1 MHNFEWNLPTKLVYG
16 QGELSR
22 LGKISKDFGRKAF
35 LATYRPDEN
44 FAGIFEKALSSLKE
58 AGIEVT
64 IFDRVEPNP
73 RAETVD
79 QGVQL
84 FLQSGSD
91 FVVALGGGSV
101 IDAAKYIS
109 ATAFSGGSAWDY
121 VILKERP
128 AKEYTGAHPI
138 VAVPTVSAAGSEANA
153 GGVLTNWETKEKSFS
168 RSPYRIP
175 KVAIIGSEK
184 FETMTDDIIRMYGTL
199 DGNEVP
205 GPRPTR
211 LIYDRTNSAFT
222 TLRFDEIDLDYLK
235 TARLV
240 HLCGITPAL
249 GEDIDR
255 LTHQIIDHVGKSGT
269 FISFDV
275 NYRSKL
281 WSPSIA
287 KKILT
292 PIVKKVDILICSLND
307 AATIFDFSSTD
318 AEEVVKCLQQEYHN
332 QIVVLT
338 MADNGA
344 VAFDGQNTWYQ
355 DTYQAGS
362 VDRIG
367 RGDSF
372 SAGFLY
378 GYLNDDALTGLK
390 YGNAMAALNQTLKGD
405 FFWCGKEEVDQ
416 LIAGRSKKIDR

>member
-22 LGKISKDFGRKAF
+22 LGEISKDFGRKAF

-175 KVAIIGSEK
+175 KVAIIDPEVFVSVPKHITADGGVDIFSHLIEHYLTRPDESEIADRITEGLILTTMEYLDRALQDGGDLEARGQLALCALFGWSGLQAIGRMGSIPIHFIEHQISGHYDISHGRGMTILIPAYLDHFADARPERWAKLARRIFNVKEDDDLQAARALGAAVVKWLESIDMHLTFSDVKIDSEK

-205 GPRPTR
+205 GPRPMSR
-211 LIYDRTNSAFT
+211 D
-222 TLRFDEIDLDYLK
+222 
-235 TARLV
+235 
-240 HLCGITPAL
+240 
-249 GEDIDR
+249 
-255 LTHQIIDHVGKSGT
+255 
-269 FISFDV
+269 
-275 NYRSKL
+275 
-281 WSPSIA
+281 
-287 KKILT
+287 
-292 PIVKKVDILICSLND
+292 DILAIFNASL
-307 AATIFDFSSTD
+307 
-318 AEEVVKCLQQEYHN
+318 
-332 QIVVLT
+332 
-338 MADNGA
+338 
-344 VAFDGQNTWYQ
+344 
-355 DTYQAGS
+355 
-362 VDRIG
+362 
-367 RGDSF
+367 
-372 SAGFLY
+372 
-378 GYLNDDALTGLK
+378 
-390 YGNAMAALNQTLKGD
+390 
-405 FFWCGKEEVDQ
+405 
-416 LIAGRSKKIDR
+416 